1 MNLKNIP
8 NFPHYCATENGKIW
22 SKRYK
27 RFITSYDGTRGGMLV
42 VLCEQGKK
50 FRKLVH
56 RLILETFI
64 GPCPEEMV
72 CCHNDGNFRNNH
84 INNLRWDTRSN
95 NELDKHRHGTMTQA
109 KLTSTDA
116 CLIVYC
122 RKALKL
128 ARREIA
134 KIFNVSI
141 HTVDNIIYK
150 KKWRHIWQEF

>member
-8 NFPHYCATENGKIW
+8 NFLHYCATENGKIW

-27 RFITSYDGTRGGMLV
+27 RFITPYDGTRGGMLV

-64 GPCPEEMV
+64 EPCPKEMV

-95 NELDKHRHGTMTQA
+95 NELDKHRHGTVSSA
-109 KLTSTDA
+109 LTSADA
-116 CLIVYC
+116 RFIVYLRNC
-122 RKALKL
+122 VGLKY
-128 ARREIA
+128 REITET
-134 KIFNVSI
+134 IGCSMSVVSSI
-141 HTVDNIIYK
+141 LNK
-150 KKWRHIWQEF
+150 RKWKHIWSKT